1 MAIAALVIWLCT
13 AAAGMTLLVRGSRA
27 RRDAAAAAAR
37 GAPARPVPAPAA
49 APASVPVPVPGA
61 GRGPDGEMPDI
72 PRVKVHATP
81 GEHPLLEFCHPAL
94 GLVGLGLWFIYV
106 GTGHRPLA
114 WVAFGVLVVT
124 IGAGLSW
131 LIRTARSARSARAAQ
146 AGQAAGAAQGE
157 PAGAAA
163 GAPRGRLP
171 ARLVL
176 LHGLL
181 ATATFALVV
190 LTALVA
196 SHG

>member
-13 AAAGMTLLVRGSRA
+13 AAAGMALLVRGSMA
-27 RRDAAAAAAR
+27 RRDAAAAVAR
-37 GAPARPVPAPAA
+37 SAPARPVPAPA
-49 APASVPVPVPGA
+49 SVPLPVPGA

-131 LIRTARSARSARAAQ
+131 LIRSARPARPARAAQ
-146 AGQAAGAAQGE
+146 TGQAAGATQGE
-157 PAGAAA
+157 LAGAAA
-163 GAPRGRLP
+163 GGPGRRMP
-171 ARLVL
+171 ARLIL

>member
-1 MAIAALVIWLCT
+1 VAIAALVIWLLT
-13 AAAGMTLLVRGSRA
+13 AAAGMTLLIRGSRA
-27 RRDAAAAAAR
+27 RRDAAAAATRSA
-37 GAPARPVPAPAA
+37 AARPVPAPA
-49 APASVPVPVPGA
+49 PVPVPVPGA

-124 IGAGLSW
+124 IGAGLGW
-131 LIRTARSARSARAAQ
+131 LIRSARSARAAR
-146 AGQAAGAAQGE
+146 
-157 PAGAAA
+157 AA
-163 GAPRGRLP
+163 GAPRRALPSRLI
-171 ARLVL
+171 L

-181 ATATFALVV
+181 ATATFTLAV
-190 LTALVA
+190 LTALTA
-196 SHG
+196 SR

>member
-1 MAIAALVIWLCT
+1 VAIAALVIWLLT
-13 AAAGMTLLVRGSRA
+13 AAAGMTLLIRGSRA
-27 RRDAAAAAAR
+27 RRDAAAAATRSA
-37 GAPARPVPAPAA
+37 AARPVPAPA
-49 APASVPVPVPGA
+49 PVPVPVPGA

-131 LIRTARSARSARAAQ
+131 LIRSARTARAAR
-146 AGQAAGAAQGE
+146 AAGG
-157 PAGAAA
+157 PAA
-163 GAPRGRLP
+163 GAPRRALPSRLI
-171 ARLVL
+171 L

-181 ATATFALVV
+181 ATATFTLAV
-190 LTALVA
+190 LTALTA
-196 SHG
+196 SR

>member
-1 MAIAALVIWLCT
+1 VAVAALVIWLCT
-13 AAAGMTLLVRGSRA
+13 AAAGMALLVRASMA
-27 RRDAAAAAAR
+27 RRDAAAAR
-37 GAPARPVPAPAA
+37 SAPARTMPAP
-49 APASVPVPVPGA
+49 VPVPVPGA

-94 GLVGLGLWFIYV
+94 GLVGLGLWFIYL

-114 WVAFGVLVVT
+114 WVAFGVLVLT

-131 LIRTARSARSARAAQ
+131 LIRSARSAMATR
-146 AGQAAGAAQGE
+146 AAQGE
-157 PAGAAA
+157 LAGAAA
-163 GAPRGRLP
+163 GGPGRGLP
-171 ARLVL
+171 ARLIL

-196 SHG
+196 WPG

>member
-1 MAIAALVIWLCT
+1 MAIAALVIWLLT
-13 AAAGMTLLVRGSRA
+13 AAAGMTLLIRASRA
-27 RRDAAAAAAR
+27 RRDAAAAATRSA
-37 GAPARPVPAPAA
+37 AARPVPAPA
-49 APASVPVPVPGA
+49 PVPVPVPGA

-94 GLVGLGLWFIYV
+94 GAVGLGLWFIYV

-131 LIRTARSARSARAAQ
+131 LVRSARSARAAR
-146 AGQAAGAAQGE
+146 AE
-157 PAGAAA
+157 
-163 GAPRGRLP
+163 GAPRRALPSRLI
-171 ARLVL
+171 L

-181 ATATFALVV
+181 ATATFTLAV
-190 LTALVA
+190 LTALTA
-196 SHG
+196 SR

>member
-1 MAIAALVIWLCT
+1 MAVAALVIWLCT
-13 AAAGMTLLVRGSRA
+13 AAAGMALLVRGSRA
-27 RRDAAAAAAR
+27 RRDAAAAR
-37 GAPARPVPAPAA
+37 SAPARTMPAP
-49 APASVPVPVPGA
+49 VPVPVPGA

-94 GLVGLGLWFIYV
+94 GLVGLGLWFIYL

-114 WVAFGVLVVT
+114 WVAFGVLVLT

-131 LIRTARSARSARAAQ
+131 LIRSARAAR
-146 AGQAAGAAQGE
+146 AAQGE
-157 PAGAAA
+157 LAGAAA
-163 GAPRGRLP
+163 GGPGHGRP
-171 ARLVL
+171 ARLIL

-196 SHG
+196 WPG

>member
-1 MAIAALVIWLCT
+1 VAIAALVIWLCT

-27 RRDAAAAAAR
+27 RRDAAAAR
-37 GAPARPVPAPAA
+37 SVPAPA
-49 APASVPVPVPGA
+49 PAPVPVPGA

-131 LIRTARSARSARAAQ
+131 LIRSARPARPARAAQ
-146 AGQAAGAAQGE
+146 TRHAAGATQGE
-157 PAGAAA
+157 LAGAGA
-163 GAPRGRLP
+163 GGPGRGLP
-171 ARLVL
+171 ARLIL

>member
-1 MAIAALVIWLCT
+1 VAIAALVIWLCT
-13 AAAGMTLLVRGSRA
+13 AAAGMALLVRGSRA

-37 GAPARPVPAPAA
+37 SVPARPVSAPAPI
-49 APASVPVPVPGA
+49 PVPVPGA

-131 LIRTARSARSARAAQ
+131 LIRSARAARTAQ
-146 AGQAAGAAQGE
+146 TGPAAGG
-157 PAGAAA
+157 PG
-163 GAPRGRLP
+163 RGRP
-171 ARLVL
+171 ARLIL

>member
-1 MAIAALVIWLCT
+1 LGGLGGAKGALVAIAALVIWLLT
-13 AAAGMTLLVRGSRA
+13 AAAGMTLLVRGCWS
-27 RRDAAAAAAR
+27 RRDAAAAVTR
-37 GAPARPVPAPAA
+37 SAPARPAP
-49 APASVPVPVPGA
+49 VPVPVPGA

-72 PRVKVHATP
+72 PQVKVHATP

-94 GLVGLGLWFIYV
+94 GVVGLGLWFIYV

-114 WVAFGVLVVT
+114 WVAFGVLVLT

-131 LIRTARSARSARAAQ
+131 LIRSARAERADGGDGG
-146 AGQAAGAAQGE
+146 AGGPRQGL
-157 PAGAAA
+157 P
-163 GAPRGRLP
+163 GRLI
-171 ARLVL
+171 L

-196 SHG
+196 WPG

>member
-13 AAAGMTLLVRGSRA
+13 AAAGMTLLVRGSMA

-37 GAPARPVPAPAA
+37 SAQARPVPAP

-81 GEHPLLEFCHPAL
+81 GEHPLLEFFHPAL
-94 GLVGLGLWFIYV
+94 GLVGFGLWFIYV

-131 LIRTARSARSARAAQ
+131 LIRSARSARIARAAQ
-146 AGQAAGAAQGE
+146 SE
-157 PAGAAA
+157 PAGEAA
-163 GAPRGRLP
+163 GGPRRGLPGRLI
-171 ARLVL
+171 L

-190 LTALVA
+190 LTALAA

>member
-1 MAIAALVIWLCT
+1 VAIAALVIWLCT
-13 AAAGMTLLVRGSRA
+13 AAAGMTLLVRGSTA
-27 RRDAAAAAAR
+27 RRDAAAAR
-37 GAPARPVPAPAA
+37 SVPARPVPAPAA
-49 APASVPVPVPGA
+49 APAPVPVRVPGA

-81 GEHPLLEFCHPAL
+81 GEHPLLEFFHPAL
-94 GLVGLGLWFIYV
+94 GLVGFGLWFIYV

-131 LIRTARSARSARAAQ
+131 LIRSARSARSARAGQ
-146 AGQAAGAAQGE
+146 AGRAAQGE
-157 PAGAAA
+157 PAGEAA
-163 GAPRGRLP
+163 GGPRRGLPPRLI
-171 ARLVL
+171 L

>member
-1 MAIAALVIWLCT
+1 MAIAALVVWMLT
-13 AAAGMTLLVRGSRA
+13 AAAGMTLLIRGSRA
-27 RRDAAAAAAR
+27 RRSAAVAAAR
-37 GAPARPVPAPAA
+37 SAPARPAPAPA
-49 APASVPVPVPGA
+49 PVPVPGA
-61 GRGPDGEMPDI
+61 GWGPGGEMPDI

-81 GEHPLLEFCHPAL
+81 GEHPLLEFSHPAL
-94 GLVGLGLWFIYV
+94 ALVGLGLWFIYV

-114 WVAFGVLVVT
+114 WVAFGVLVLT

-131 LIRTARSARSARAAQ
+131 LIQSARAAR
-146 AGQAAGAAQGE
+146 AARGE
-157 PAGAAA
+157 PAGGAA
-163 GAPRGRLP
+163 GGPGRGLS

>member
-1 MAIAALVIWLCT
+1 LGGLGGAKGALVAIAALVIWLLT
-13 AAAGMTLLVRGSRA
+13 AAAGMTLLVRGSRS
-27 RRDAAAAAAR
+27 RRDAAAAVTR
-37 GAPARPVPAPAA
+37 SAPARPAP
-49 APASVPVPVPGA
+49 VPVPVPGA

-72 PRVKVHATP
+72 PQVKVHATP

-94 GLVGLGLWFIYV
+94 GVVGLGLWFIYV

-114 WVAFGVLVVT
+114 WVAFGVLVLT

-131 LIRTARSARSARAAQ
+131 LIRSARAERADGGDGG
-146 AGQAAGAAQGE
+146 AGG
-157 PAGAAA
+157 
-163 GAPRGRLP
+163 PRRGLPGRLI
-171 ARLVL
+171 L

-196 SHG
+196 WPG

>member
-1 MAIAALVIWLCT
+1 M
-13 AAAGMTLLVRGSRA
+13 
-27 RRDAAAAAAR
+27 
-37 GAPARPVPAPAA
+37 
-49 APASVPVPVPGA
+49 PG
-61 GRGPDGEMPDI
+61 I

-81 GEHPLLEFCHPAL
+81 GEHPVLEFCHPAL
-94 GLVGLGLWFIYV
+94 GAVGLGLWFIYV

-124 IGAGLSW
+124 IGAGLGW
-131 LIRTARSARSARAAQ
+131 LIRSARSARG
-146 AGQAAGAAQGE
+146 GQAARGE
-157 PAGAAA
+157 PAGAADGTDGTA
-163 GAPRGRLP
+163 GGPRRGLP
-171 ARLVL
+171 ARLIL

>member
-13 AAAGMTLLVRGSRA
+13 AAAGMTLLVRGSMA
-27 RRDAAAAAAR
+27 RRDAAAAR
-37 GAPARPVPAPAA
+37 SAPARPVPAPA
-49 APASVPVPVPGA
+49 PVPVPVPGA

-81 GEHPLLEFCHPAL
+81 GEHPLLEFFHPAL
-94 GLVGLGLWFIYV
+94 GAVGLGLWFIYV

-114 WVAFGVLVVT
+114 WVAFGVLVLT

-131 LIRTARSARSARAAQ
+131 LIRSARSVRAARAVQ
-146 AGQAAGAAQGE
+146 ADGADGAAGG
-157 PAGAAA
+157 
-163 GAPRGRLP
+163 PRRGLP

-196 SHG
+196 WPG

>member
-1 MAIAALVIWLCT
+1 MAIAALVVWLLT
-13 AAAGMTLLVRGSRA
+13 AAAGMTLLIRGSMA
-27 RRDAAAAAAR
+27 RRAAAAAAAR
-37 GAPARPVPAPAA
+37 SAPARPAPA
-49 APASVPVPVPGA
+49 PVPVPGA
-61 GRGPDGEMPDI
+61 GRRPGGEMPDI
-72 PRVKVHATP
+72 PRVKVHSTP
-81 GEHPLLEFCHPAL
+81 GEHPLLEFSHPAL
-94 GLVGLGLWFIYV
+94 ALVGLGLWFIYV

-114 WVAFGVLVVT
+114 WVAFGVLVLT

-131 LIRTARSARSARAAQ
+131 LIRSARSARAAR
-146 AGQAAGAAQGE
+146 AARGE
-157 PAGAAA
+157 PAGGAA
-163 GAPRGRLP
+163 GGPRRGLS